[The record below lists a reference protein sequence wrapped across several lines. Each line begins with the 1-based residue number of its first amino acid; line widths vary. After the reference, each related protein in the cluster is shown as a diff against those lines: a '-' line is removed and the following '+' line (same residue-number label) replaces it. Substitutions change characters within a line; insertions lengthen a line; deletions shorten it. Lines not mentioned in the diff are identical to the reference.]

1 MTDDFCLDHI
11 LVTGASGGLGGALAR
26 HYARPQRHLS
36 LWGRDATRLSAI
48 AETCRAAGA
57 TVTVRSLDITN
68 IEAMLAALAQEDA
81 ADPFDLALLS
91 SGVGDIRAAG
101 DRVEDPRLVA
111 RLGAVNFT
119 APATMAAALAGYMA
133 ARGRGRIVLIG
144 SAAGFHALPFA
155 AAYSGTKA
163 GLAQFSQALRL
174 GAREHGVTVTLVSP
188 GFLDSSAKRNDPRP
202 KLLLM
207 LPEVAAARI
216 AKAAESGKAH
226 LIMPWPFVVLRWFDW
241 LLPGPLRDRLMLALP
256 PPS

>member
-1 MTDDFCLDHI
+1 
-11 LVTGASGGLGGALAR
+11 VTGASGELGGALAR
-26 HYARPQRHLS
+26 YYARPQMRLS

-48 AETCRAAGA
+48 AEACRAAGA

-68 IEAMLAALAQEDA
+68 IEAMLAVLAEEDA

-91 SGVGDIRAAG
+91 SGAGDIRAAA
-101 DRVEDPRLVA
+101 DRVEDARLVA

-174 GAREHGVTVTLVSP
+174 GAREHGVVVTLVSP
-188 GFLDSSAKRNDPRP
+188 GFLNSSATRNDPRP
-202 KLLLM
+202 KALLM
-207 LPEVAAARI
+207 RSEVAAERI
-216 AKAAESGKAH
+216 ANAVAARKGH
-226 LIMPWPFVVLRWFDW
+226 LIMPWPFVVLRWVDR
-241 LLPGPLRDRLMLALP
+241 LLPRPLRDRLMLALSP
-256 PPS
+256 PEN